1 MVDYPN
7 PYYNGP
13 PLDKGGTC
21 TVFGGRSSP
30 AVRELIGRK
39 EILPDMKVLDF
50 GAGSGR
56 NADWLR
62 DRGVRVFAY
71 DPYHGVQG
79 ESGWTGVAGN
89 MNEVNHLDNWDVFL
103 TSFVMNVVPYLEQ
116 IKISRLAKRVAR
128 KDIHIT
134 RNNDLVDMVTK
145 ALHRKDKYVYG
156 FYLNDYKGTICCDSD
171 IHDFCMHGTRTSK
184 GFQRLPYME
193 ENGYTLLRKTHSYRI
208 YVR

>member
-1 MVDYPN
+1 MTDH
-7 PYYNGP
+7 YYGP
-13 PLDKGGTC
+13 ALEHGGTC
-21 TVFGGRSSP
+21 TVFGGASSP

-39 EILPDMKVLDF
+39 QILPDMRVLDY

-62 DRGVRVFAY
+62 NRGVRVFAY

-79 ESGWTGVAGN
+79 ASGWTDVAGN
-89 MNEVNHLDNWDVFL
+89 MNEINHLENFDVFL
-103 TSFVMNVVPYLEQ
+103 TSFVINVVPYIEQ
-116 IKISRLAKRVAR
+116 LHISQLARRLAR

-134 RNNDLVDMVTK
+134 RNNDLVDMVSK
-145 ALHRKDKYVYG
+145 ALHRKDKHVYG
-156 FYLNDYKGTICCDSD
+156 FYLDEYPKTINNSSD
-171 IHDFCMHGTRTSK
+171 LHDFCMYGTRTSR

-193 ENGYTLLRKTHSYRI
+193 EDGYTLLRKTHSYRI